1 MNDELVASS
10 PMAVTGLPRARR
22 GNLAQAVVQQLLA
35 RVEAGKYAPGQ
46 RLPSQEELCQEFEV
60 SRTVVREAVA
70 SLRQSGHLRVR
81 QGAGVFVAEALPAAL
96 DFGVFAA
103 RDVNTALQVLE
114 LRIGVEV
121 EQVGLAAERR
131 SPQTLAGII
140 AAFDQ
145 FNQLDGSDPEA
156 LAQADYDFHL
166 AIALATNNPQ
176 FVQFAQALGR
186 DIFLDLK
193 LKHANASQHVQQ
205 GAQQQ
210 RVDSVGG
217 EHAAILSAIS
227 IGDAQ
232 AARRAMRA
240 HLKEGLDR
248 YRQAVYGQM

>member
-1 MNDELVASS
+1 MNDVLVAV
-10 PMAVTGLPRARR
+10 PQAGLPRARR

-35 RVEAGKYAPGQ
+35 HMDAGKYAPGQ
-46 RLPSQEELCQEFEV
+46 RLPSQEDLCQEFGV

-81 QGAGVFVAEALPAAL
+81 QGAGVFVAESLPAAL

-131 SPQTLAGII
+131 SPQTLAAII
-140 AAFDQ
+140 AAFDR
-145 FNQLDGSDPEA
+145 FNQLDGSDVEA

-166 AIALATNNPQ
+166 AIAQATHNPQ

-193 LKHANASQHVQQ
+193 LKHANASQPGIQ
-205 GAQQQ
+205 GVQQQ
-210 RVDSVGG
+210 RVESVGS

-227 IGDAQ
+227 IGDAP

-248 YRQAVYGQM
+248 YRQAVHGPM